1 MERLLLVHFHLLS
14 FLLLIL
20 FLEVLFFIRQKPK
33 HLVSLELDFLRSN
46 FERFKLKELE
56 FKMNILPS

>member
-1 MERLLLVHFHLLS
+1 MERLLLVQFHLLS
-14 FLLLIL
+14 FLLYIL